1 MATKR
6 MFSNSVIDADSFC
19 LLSIEAQLLYFH
31 LGMKADDDGFVPVMK
46 ICKILGFDENPLRE
60 LENAGFIIR
69 DQSGV
74 VVIVHWGV
82 NNTLK
87 KDRYHESR
95 YTSFKKRLRVN
106 ENNEYFIPEPEWNQD
121 GTEPEQSIA
130 QVSPGEVSPGE
141 VSPAQVSPGEGSPE
155 GRGELQPLLEEASSR
170 GVRVNQAVIR
180 ILQEEK
186 DKGLSTDELIRM
198 MKTRPS
204 FLQRLKLVGGTA

>member
-1 MATKR
+1 

-106 ENNEYFIPEPEWNQD
+106 ENNEYYIPEPERNQN

-130 QVSPGEVSPGE
+130 QRSPAQESPGKESPAQRSPGEE
-141 VSPAQVSPGEGSPE
+141 SPE
-155 GRGELQPLLEEASSR
+155 GRGEIQSLVDEASYR
-170 GVRVNQAVIR
+170 GVRINDRVIALLR
-180 ILQEEK
+180 EEAEK
-186 DKGLSTDELIRM
+186 ATADDVLRK
-198 MKTRPS
+198 MKVEQN
-204 FLQRLKLVGGTA
+204 FIVRLKMLGGQL